1 MANMGTQPNALV
13 RYGAVSYTHLDVY
26 KRQVYDI
33 TERYPELI
41 DFLAANGFGKIS
53 NPLMRKT
60 IGKQI
65 SLEMAFKSRHVDSD
79 AMEKQLVE
87 VIENNAN
94 GVSKEVSD
102 TPSHISKEKC
112 AIQIEGILP
121 CPIRLP
127 LMDVFETWRD
137 THHMDVNFDLQSA
150 SCLLYTSR
158 CV

>member
-1 MANMGTQPNALV
+1 M
-13 RYGAVSYTHLDVY
+13 
-26 KRQVYDI
+26 
-33 TERYPELI
+33 
-41 DFLAANGFGKIS
+41 NGF
-53 NPLMRKT
+53 
-60 IGKQI
+60 Q
-65 SLEMAFKSRHVDSD
+65 KSRHVDSD

-150 SCLLYTSR
+150 SNMGLIGCKNALRHAKTKQN
-158 CV
+158 